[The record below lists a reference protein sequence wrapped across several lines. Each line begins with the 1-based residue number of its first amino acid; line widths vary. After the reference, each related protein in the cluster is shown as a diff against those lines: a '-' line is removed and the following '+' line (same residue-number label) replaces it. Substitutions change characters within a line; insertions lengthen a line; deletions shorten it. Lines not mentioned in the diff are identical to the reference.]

1 MVLKC
6 DQCHLFFRSE
16 TKLKNHKK
24 GDLGFKCSKPLP
36 AKMSLESQ
44 ALSLAM
50 PLSRN
55 IYTKTSSIH
64 NKHEQN
70 HNKSNQKSKLGKEDL
85 YLFQSG
91 PESRMAAT
99 VSGLLELL
107 VAAGRRIIPSVVRE
121 LGSGGEEEEGR
132 QLTRLL
138 LRMLEHQVLPQ
149 EQEEGGAR
157 RGKGQEEG
165 GDRREKGQDE
175 GGARR
180 KKGQEERCAWQG
192 QEEGGDRRGM
202 AQEEMRVSRG
212 KAQEQNEGG
221 ARIERSQEK
230 EVLGASCPDEDWPP
244 SQGPGGEMVDEED
257 QELLEVLNHL
267 ATNTST
273 PVIHPAA
280 PPDPSGAPQTPA
292 PCRSSPASTPAP
304 SPGPDLWT
312 PWSPAPAPDRTLS
325 TPASSKPK
333 SNPMLTKTQ
342 SNPTLPSSLSPPV
355 PAILPSTPASS
366 TSSPFPDDSLF
377 SCSSLLP
384 PAQTKPWWAG
394 RKIRIKSEI
403 KEKHKTE
410 AKKEKPELEDDKI
423 VQSASKAKTAEV
435 AIKDDK
441 PPATHAQK
449 ECDKDNNP
457 ELNKLPLKGDLQKKT
472 PVTSKAETVKSLEA
486 VAASVDADAT
496 KATEENVANVECVET
511 GPVVVVATKDTAE
524 SVVTVEKVATK
535 DTVENVVTV
544 EKVATKDT
552 VENVVT
558 GQGDSGGA
566 KSRAARRAEKRKAR
580 REEEE
585 DRDKRRK

>member
-1 MVLKC
+1 
-6 DQCHLFFRSE
+6 
-16 TKLKNHKK
+16 
-24 GDLGFKCSKPLP
+24 
-36 AKMSLESQ
+36 
-44 ALSLAM
+44 
-50 PLSRN
+50 
-55 IYTKTSSIH
+55 
-64 NKHEQN
+64 
-70 HNKSNQKSKLGKEDL
+70 
-85 YLFQSG
+85 
-91 PESRMAAT
+91 MAAT

-107 VAAGRRIIPSVVRE
+107 VAAGKRIIPSVVRE

-165 GDRREKGQDE
+165 FFRLLKEQDEGGARRGKGQEEGGSRRGKKQEEGGDRREKGQEE
-175 GGARR
+175 GGARIE
-180 KKGQEERCAWQG
+180 KKQEK
-192 QEEGGDRRGM
+192 GGTRRGTD
-202 AQEEMRVSRG
+202 QEEMRVMRG
-212 KAQEQNEGG
+212 KVQEQDAGG

-230 EVLGASCPDEDWPP
+230 EVQGQSCPDEDWPP
-244 SQGPGGEMVDEED
+244 SQGPGGEMEDEED

-342 SNPTLPSSLSPPV
+342 STPTLPSSLSPPV

-366 TSSPFPDDSLF
+366 TSSPFPDDSVF

-394 RKIRIKSEI
+394 RKIRIKSENKI
-403 KEKHKTE
+403 KMK
-410 AKKEKPELEDDKI
+410 
-423 VQSASKAKTAEV
+423 Q
-435 AIKDDK
+435 
-441 PPATHAQK
+441 
-449 ECDKDNNP
+449 
-457 ELNKLPLKGDLQKKT
+457 
-472 PVTSKAETVKSLEA
+472 
-486 VAASVDADAT
+486 
-496 KATEENVANVECVET
+496 
-511 GPVVVVATKDTAE
+511 
-524 SVVTVEKVATK
+524 
-535 DTVENVVTV
+535 
-544 EKVATKDT
+544 
-552 VENVVT
+552 
-558 GQGDSGGA
+558 
-566 KSRAARRAEKRKAR
+566 
-580 REEEE
+580 
-585 DRDKRRK
+585 RRKKLNR